1 MEEAMVQFMAKVD
14 ARFQDH
20 DIALKNN
27 ENTMRSIERT
37 VSSPRGFDIF
47 LYHYI
52 TCHDFVHLRIFTT
65 VAINCDATA
74 RQSNNMVDL
83 RCTLNIRVGGKV
95 VRRSQSKYLNGV
107 IAEMK
112 VDPDSFTFYELVDN
126 IRQMGYGITD
136 FNGVTEYITVF
147 YRLPMHDTKNGLV
160 ELTSHDD
167 MLKMFAAHSGRK
179 YMIID
184 VYVHCPNVVESDEH
198 CEDEVEVICRETNS
212 IANPS
217 SITELGGDLNVGG
230 HIVEHLHGDGVE
242 HIVQEGCD
250 EEEVEH
256 IVQEGVDA
264 EEMDEDSDSDCEWQP
279 NDDSESSCGSFSGIE
294 ESSDEEVEETIPLG
308 VMVVGGRGIQN
319 EGGRGRG
326 VIGGRGRGIQI
337 EGGRG
342 RGVIGG
348 RGRGIQ
354 NEGGRGRGVIRGRG
368 RGVTGGRGRGVPTA
382 SRGTGGV
389 NNGSRGN
396 GRGRA
401 IGPNSGVFANN
412 GLVVKG
418 RGPNQGILIGRE
430 RAVNTQMVLGRGRGG
445 TTAPLPGV
453 VIRDR
458 NPNIEVDLG
467 TNKGANS
474 GKGKEPMVGKA
485 KIPMTRFGGAES
497 IIPRVGLPIPQG
509 WRRSTRIRN
518 AFFWSQTT
526 SSSAASCGSGSGSG
540 SATMPNTHIPR
551 LDSQGATS
559 TPSTQRSAT

>member
-1 MEEAMVQFMAKVD
+1 MAALAISTKFRKNQLHCDHCGRNNHTKDRCYKLIGYSPKKSGAPIKSPKAKESVIGTPPTITQEQYNKLLAMFSKG
-14 ARFQDH
+14 
-20 DIALKNN
+20 
-27 ENTMRSIERT
+27 SIDT
-37 VSSPRGFDIF
+37 NANLAD
-47 LYHYI
+47 
-52 TCHDFVHLRIFTT
+52 
-65 VAINCDATA
+65 
-74 RQSNNMVDL
+74 NMVDL

-95 VRRSQSKYLNGV
+95 VRGSQSKYLNGV

-147 YRLPMHDTKNGLV
+147 YRLPMHDTNNGLV

-212 IANPS
+212 IADPS

-279 NDDSESSCGSFSGIE
+279 NDDSESSCGSFSWIE

-308 VMVVGGRGIQN
+308 VMMVGGRGIQN

-326 VIGGRGRGIQI
+326 VIGGRGRGIQ
-337 EGGRG
+337 
-342 RGVIGG
+342 
-348 RGRGIQ
+348 
-354 NEGGRGRGVIRGRG
+354 NEGGRGK
-368 RGVTGGRGRGVPTA
+368 GVTGGRGRGVPTA
-382 SRGTGGV
+382 SRGTGGL

-445 TTAPLPGV
+445 TTAPFPGV

-497 IIPRVGLPIPQG
+497 IIPMVGLPIPQG
-509 WRRSTRIRN
+509 WRRSTRIGN